1 MLPQGTTDS
10 GDDTLAFNRE
20 ARLRGTSSTRKE
32 NSGKQAGH
40 GDAESQWTSHPRIRQ
55 PENFFSEDLQ
65 SLEELRAAGYATGF
79 RIESVRV
86 KDSSDEEIFEN
97 TDQGSD
103 EEDSDSEEEEEKED
117 SQPESHE
124 VFVNPNR
131 MRPDANA
138 GKDKEE
144 SGAERLPSKKPSR
157 SKQHGRRCSYEHCL
171 HPDNSSYFYTVAKDT
186 VSGGQDWTALAG
198 MTLCQSCYSRY
209 RTYGDL
215 RSRRNRSNAVAAQRK
230 SRAALRPGRKGLKLA
245 NFKPKVC
252 GMPNL
257 GTMVTGTQ
265 RGPPSL

>member
-20 ARLRGTSSTRKE
+20 ARLRGTSSTIKE
-32 NSGKQAGH
+32 NSGKHAGH

-55 PENFFSEDLQ
+55 PESFFSEDLQ

-97 TDQGSD
+97 TDQGSE

-117 SQPESHE
+117 SQPESQE
-124 VFVNPNR
+124 VSVNPSR

-138 GKDKEE
+138 RKDKKE

-157 SKQHGRRCSYEHCL
+157 SKQHGRRCSYNQCL
-171 HPDNSSYFYTVAKDT
+171 NPDNSSYFYTVAKNT
-186 VSGGQDWTALAG
+186 VSGGQDWAPLAG

-215 RSRRNRSNAVAAQRK
+215 RSRRVRSNAVAAQGK
-230 SRAALRPGRKGLKLA
+230 SRALRPGRRGLKLA